1 MGLKLRFQDSLKN
14 TCFIGRLE
22 EKYMLVDKVIE
33 LMLGEDMKVITEFLG
48 YKPDDEVLNN
58 NQLLEEELGNVA
70 RQMPDDILM
79 KFYEKSQEKIRKE
92 AEKNYCLRII
102 ENLLTEM
109 EEYKSKLEYKSK
121 MESIISVLDTA
132 ITDIEALKSD
142 IE

>member
-1 MGLKLRFQDSLKN
+1 MK
-14 TCFIGRLE
+14 
-22 EKYMLVDKVIE
+22 KV
-33 LMLGEDMKVITEFLG
+33 
-48 YKPDDEVLNN
+48 
-58 NQLLEEELGNVA
+58 
-70 RQMPDDILM
+70 
-79 KFYEKSQEKIRKE
+79 RKE

-102 ENLLTEM
+102 ESLLTEM